1 MCLYRG
7 ESNENLKSAQH
18 NAILCASVGTS
29 HQHGLD
35 ARTVY
40 GRCGTRLKNGKALL
54 NLSCTML
61 ACNKIV
67 WCLNFFLSIW
77 IVMSILI
84 QEILGMGQNL
94 PFQNACLSTAMQWQH
109 SCLVGCGWLLVLTY
123 ASGALVFPYDFK
135 KVCHVSHKY
144 LNTR

>member
-1 MCLYRG
+1 MQYAHVTEHHNVVCLYEG
-7 ESNENLKSAQH
+7 ESNENLKGVQH
-18 NAILCASVGTS
+18 SAILCAAVGIS

-61 ACNKIV
+61 ACKKNCMMFEFV
-67 WCLNFFLSIW
+67 LSMW

-94 PFQNACLSTAMQWQH
+94 QFQNACLSTAMQ
-109 SCLVGCGWLLVLTY
+109 
-123 ASGALVFPYDFK
+123 
-135 KVCHVSHKY
+135 
-144 LNTR
+144 